1 VLWPELAAEPAAS
14 LTHVLLPPTCPV
26 DLQVVF
32 VWKEE
37 LEGRR
42 NVVLKKGLVYMMLAA
57 GMSSHRKATIKLLS
71 IDSSLLQEHSGNII
85 LTRTFD

>member
-1 VLWPELAAEPAAS
+1 MLWPEPAAEPAAS

-26 DLQVVF
+26 DLRVAF

-42 NVVLKKGLVYMMLAA
+42 GVALKKGLVHMMLAA
-57 GMSSHRKATIKLLS
+57 GIRSHKKAAMKLLS
-71 IDSSLLQEHSGNII
+71 IGLRVL
-85 LTRTFD
+85 